1 MSTLI
6 FDRIN
11 LSTCMYLVVLSTV
24 ASSSTCRFELVVVDL
39 PGAGAGPAQEDD
51 NDINK
56 MRGNTT
62 SQSRN
67 RRCED
72 RFIETCDNVDI
83 YDREIRSELDT
94 LRDSLAPSYA
104 SLAS

>member
-11 LSTCMYLVVLSTV
+11 LCTCMYLVVLSTV
-24 ASSSTCRFELVVVDL
+24 ASISRFELVVVDL
-39 PGAGAGPAQEDD
+39 PGAGAGPAQED
-51 NDINK
+51 DINK

-72 RFIETCDNVDI
+72 RFIN
-83 YDREIRSELDT
+83 DRDPIR
-94 LRDSLAPSYA
+94 A
-104 SLAS
+104 